1 MSLKLGGSK
10 EKTSSTSN
18 STSNSSFNTTTTPNA
33 PEWAST
39 LTQNVAGRVG
49 DLMHLDP
56 QGLIAPADGLQTQ
69 AAASA
74 GRLTGQ
80 PGVYTN
86 ATNVTGQVADSTWL
100 NPYLSADTPFASGG
114 KAYDWIDRYMNP
126 YQKNV
131 IDASLADF
139 DFDRGNT
146 MAQQDLDL
154 AGSGAFSGSGVAL
167 TKSMTDAAL
176 ARTRNKIVADL
187 SGQGFQTALNAAAG
201 DADRATQA
209 RIANAQ
215 MALQDRAQKVGWQ
228 MAAGDQRLKSASQ
241 LADLAGAYDADQRA
255 NIAAQAQMGDTL
267 RGIDQQQR
275 QAPVTNAQQ
284 IVAMLSGL
292 PISLFTG
299 QTQSGTQTG
308 TQSGSSTGKSSGFNW
323 GASVSA
329 GYNPITGWSVGG

>member
-1 MSLKLGGSK
+1 MTEGELARARATALSGLRS
-10 EKTSSTSN
+10 
-18 STSNSSFNTTTTPNA
+18 
-33 PEWAST
+33 
-39 LTQNVAGRVG
+39 
-49 DLMHLDP
+49 
-56 QGLIAPADGLQTQ
+56 QG
-69 AAASA
+69 
-74 GRLTGQ
+74 
-80 PGVYTN
+80 YN
-86 ATNVTGQVADSTWL
+86 
-100 NPYLSADTPFASGG
+100 
-114 KAYDWIDRYMNP
+114 
-126 YQKNV
+126 
-131 IDASLADF
+131 
-139 DFDRGNT
+139 
-146 MAQQDLDL
+146 
-154 AGSGAFSGSGVAL
+154 
-167 TKSMTDAAL
+167 AAL
-176 ARTRNKIVADL
+176 
-187 SGQGFQTALNAAAG
+187 QAAAG

-215 MALQDRAQKVGWQ
+215 MQLQDRAQKVGWQ

-323 GASVSA
+323 GASFGDDAGAAVSKLLA
-329 GYNPITGWSVGG
+329 L